1 MERQQEKMSP
11 DLKKWK
17 WKQCGCIVKVKIRLL
32 DALIVNVGLLFSHS
46 WVGNQTMMDDTAC
59 QTINQYQADQHK
71 AFYLFLQWNYI
82 YSYIPIADIFCAP
95 VFMISPCW
103 VSLLHLPRATGRGE
117 YISSRG
123 FYQQC
128 SYTQKY
134 KSTDKHPNTFSF
146 LFQLVK
152 MQQFCDFLSAA
163 GQVFAESRSK
173 REPQGWFV
181 PKVFQCFPMFSKVFH
196 GF

>member
-1 MERQQEKMSP
+1 MHWLLTRVCCLVIHGWETRPWWMT
-11 DLKKWK
+11 LLA
-17 WKQCGCIVKVKIRLL
+17 KQSINIKQTNTKLFIFSFSEFVRPHIFRLQ
-32 DALIVNVGLLFSHS
+32 IFS
-46 WVGNQTMMDDTAC
+46 AR
-59 QTINQYQADQHK
+59 
-71 AFYLFLQWNYI
+71 
-82 YSYIPIADIFCAP
+82 

-117 YISSRG
+117 YISRRG

-152 MQQFCDFLSAA
+152 MQQFFDFLSAA

-181 PKVFQCFPMFSKVFH
+181 PKVFQGFPMFSKVFH

>member
-1 MERQQEKMSP
+1 MHWLLTRVCCLVIHGWETRPWWMT
-11 DLKKWK
+11 LLA
-17 WKQCGCIVKVKIRLL
+17 KQSINIKQTSTKLFIFSFSEFVRPHIFRLQIFSVRPCLWFPPVGCPSSICP
-32 DALIVNVGLLFSHS
+32 GLQ
-46 WVGNQTMMDDTAC
+46 G
-59 QTINQYQADQHK
+59 
-71 AFYLFLQWNYI
+71 
-82 YSYIPIADIFCAP
+82 
-95 VFMISPCW
+95 
-103 VSLLHLPRATGRGE
+103 GGE
-117 YISSRG
+117 YISRRG

-181 PKVFQCFPMFSKVFH
+181 PKVFQGFPMFPKVFQ

>member
-1 MERQQEKMSP
+1 MT
-11 DLKKWK
+11 LLA
-17 WKQCGCIVKVKIRLL
+17 KQSINIKQTNTQLFIFSFSEFVRPHIFRLQ
-32 DALIVNVGLLFSHS
+32 IFS
-46 WVGNQTMMDDTAC
+46 AR
-59 QTINQYQADQHK
+59 
-71 AFYLFLQWNYI
+71 
-82 YSYIPIADIFCAP
+82 

-163 GQVFAESRSK
+163 GQVFAEEGTAEMVCS
-173 REPQGWFV
+173 QG
-181 PKVFQCFPMFSKVFH
+181 FPRFPNVSQ
-196 GF
+196 GFPRFLAENLLQQKSS